1 MASWARGPSPA
12 RAREREREFIN
23 SARPCRRNITNKQN
37 NNNNIATTSSHS
49 LSSPIQ
55 KVYLGMDRRRYAA
68 SAAGQRR
75 KKTKK
80 KNCWNFFGA
89 ANLSIYFF
97 YFFFCSNPRVQKSS
111 LDLVLPTFS
120 FAAITTG
127 CGAAVFGPATADLN
141 NRRIRAWWRNT
152 PNWQS
157 QRGRRR
163 RRAIEFL
170 LLLLII

>member
-75 KKTKK
+75 RRRKK
-80 KNCWNFFGA
+80 KLLKFLWRRQ
-89 ANLSIYFF
+89 SF
-97 YFFFCSNPRVQKSS
+97 YLLLLFFFCSNPRVQKSS

-163 RRAIEFL
+163 RRAIEFR

>member
-75 KKTKK
+75 RRRKK
-80 KNCWNFFGA
+80 KLLKFLWRRQ
-89 ANLSIYFF
+89 SF
-97 YFFFCSNPRVQKSS
+97 YLLLLFFFFCSNPRVQKSS

-163 RRAIEFL
+163 RRAIEFR

>member
-75 KKTKK
+75 RRRKK
-80 KNCWNFFGA
+80 KLLKFLWRRQ
-89 ANLSIYFF
+89 SF
-97 YFFFCSNPRVQKSS
+97 YLLLLFFFCSNPRVQKSS

-141 NRRIRAWWRNT
+141 NRRIRA
-152 PNWQS
+152 
-157 QRGRRR
+157 
-163 RRAIEFL
+163 
-170 LLLLII
+170 

>member
-75 KKTKK
+75 KKQKK
-80 KNCWNFFGA
+80 KTVEISLAPPIFLFT
-89 ANLSIYFF
+89 S
-97 YFFFCSNPRVQKSS
+97 FFFCSNPRVQKSS

-141 NRRIRAWWRNT
+141 NRRIRA
-152 PNWQS
+152 
-157 QRGRRR
+157 
-163 RRAIEFL
+163 
-170 LLLLII
+170 